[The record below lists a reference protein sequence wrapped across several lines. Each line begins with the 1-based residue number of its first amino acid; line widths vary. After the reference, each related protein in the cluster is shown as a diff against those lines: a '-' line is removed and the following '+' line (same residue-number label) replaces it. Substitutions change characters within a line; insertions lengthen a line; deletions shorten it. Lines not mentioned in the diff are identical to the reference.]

1 MKVQRI
7 QTGKANKPITVVLKK
22 RGRKPVG
29 GIRIILRLTPPEVK
43 ALEEKQKES
52 GASRTELIRRAIEAA
67 YLGKRRESDW
77 NNTKEVR
84 R

>member
-1 MKVQRI
+1 MRGRKIRVGRVMRVEPPAPQ
-7 QTGKANKPITVVLKK
+7 K

-67 YLGKRRESDW
+67 YLGKRRASDW
-77 NNTKEVR
+77 MGKEKS
-84 R
+84 